1 MKRPEPII
9 VKCEIGPYPRP
20 MPEGMF
26 DPMPEVRVF
35 FDNGDEKILFDFF
48 PDEISFNENE
58 FIGLTEEAAIRLRT
72 EKDIKFL
79 QS

>member
-26 DPMPEVRVF
+26 DPMPEVRAF
-35 FDNGDEKILFDFF
+35 FNNGEEKILFDFF
-48 PDEISFNENE
+48 PDEIFFSENE
-58 FIGLTEEAAIRLRT
+58 VIGLTEEEAKRLRT

>member
-1 MKRPEPII
+1 MKPAETII
-9 VKCEIGPYPRP
+9 VKCEIGTYPRP

-26 DPMPEVRVF
+26 DPMPEVKVV
-35 FDNGDEKILFDFF
+35 FDNGVEKVLFDFF
-48 PDEISFNENE
+48 PDEISFTEDE